1 MSAAQITD
9 DQAFLLIS
17 AGALL
22 GWYAYVLSDFEAETL
37 AEVASRWLEHR
48 SRTVLTAAEWAVV
61 EEAVEAM
68 RAASR
73 RPVLVRSA
81 A

>member
-1 MSAAQITD
+1 MNAAQITD

-22 GWYAYVLSDFEAETL
+22 GWYAHVLSDFEAETI
-37 AEVASRWLEHR
+37 AEVAGRWLAHR
-48 SRTVLTAAEWAVV
+48 SQTVLTAAEWAVV
-61 EEAVEAM
+61 ESAVEAM
-68 RAASR
+68 RAVAH
-73 RPVLVRSA
+73 RPVLVRA